1 MPILSLRGMIL
12 FPGMIV
18 PLFVGREQLKRAI
31 EAAAASDMRLLCIA
45 QKTDED
51 APTSEGLFG
60 VGTVARLLQRSELP
74 DGTAKVLLECV
85 ERAAVLNYTGQ
96 SEYHEADI
104 VVIEN
109 PAPPTQRR
117 FFVTISDARC
127 REPSRRP
134 RSA

>member
-1 MPILSLRGMIL
+1 MTVETATPMSSPPERRTMPILSLRGMIL

-51 APTSEGLFG
+51 AATREGLFS

-85 ERAAVLNYTGQ
+85 ERAAVLG
-96 SEYHEADI
+96 
-104 VVIEN
+104 
-109 PAPPTQRR
+109 
-117 FFVTISDARC
+117 
-127 REPSRRP
+127 
-134 RSA
+134 